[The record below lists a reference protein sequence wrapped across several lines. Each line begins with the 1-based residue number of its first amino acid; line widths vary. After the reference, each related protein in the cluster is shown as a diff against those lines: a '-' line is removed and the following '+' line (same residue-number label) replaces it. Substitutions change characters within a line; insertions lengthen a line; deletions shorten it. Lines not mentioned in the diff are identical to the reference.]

1 MVNTVRLVN
10 GSSQC
15 SGRVEVYHAGEWGTV
30 CDLWWDMTD
39 AAVVCRELGCGDAV
53 ETLSGA
59 HFGEGSGRSWMTGVR
74 CEGSESRLK
83 NCEHMGW
90 RDWSTL
96 RCPHSRDAGVT
107 CSDTVRLVNGG
118 SRCSGRVEVYH
129 AGEWGTVCDHG
140 WDMAD
145 AAVVCRELECGVAVE
160 ALSGAHFGEGSG
172 RSWIPGV
179 RCEGSESRL
188 KNCEHGGWRD
198 WSTEG
203 CPHSRDAGVTC
214 SDTVRLVNGSS
225 QCSGRVEVYHA
236 GEWGTVCDD
245 GWDMDNAAVVCRELG
260 CDTVRLV
267 NGSSRCSGRVEVY
280 HAGEWGTV
288 CDDGWDMADAA
299 VVCRELDCGDAVET
313 LSGAHVGEGSGRS
326 WMTGVR
332 CEGSES
338 RLKNC
343 EHGGWRDWSTAGCP
357 HSRDAGVT
365 CSGVQLVGRS
375 HCSGRVELLHKKTRH
390 TVCSSTFDQ
399 QDAEVV
405 CRQLGCGAPV
415 EVLGAAAFGEGEGQ
429 VWSEEIQCGGNE
441 TQIHL
446 CPTSSTP
453 SHNCS
458 HKHDVGLVC
467 TDPVRLVDGPSRCS
481 GRVELYHVGEWGTVC
496 GADWDYFDTAV
507 VCKELGCGDAVDS
520 FSDVHFGEG
529 AGRVLMAEV
538 GCVGWET
545 RLKSCSHKGLGEHT
559 CQPKNNVGVTCSEH
573 RAPRLVT
580 GSHRCSGR
588 VEVEHGTTWGTVCN
602 ATFDWQDAEVVCRQ
616 LGCGAPVEVLGAAAF
631 GEGEGQVW
639 SEEIQCGGNETQIQ
653 LCPTSPMNHNCSHEM
668 DVGLLCSDFSV
679 LKQKMKAWSY
689 SKAL

>member
-1 MVNTVRLVN
+1 MKMEGCLWAILLASVALTNQQDTVRSHVRLVN
-10 GSSQC
+10 GS
-15 SGRVEVYHAGEWGTV
+15 
-30 CDLWWDMTD
+30 
-39 AAVVCRELGCGDAV
+39 
-53 ETLSGA
+53 
-59 HFGEGSGRSWMTGVR
+59 
-74 CEGSESRLK
+74 
-83 NCEHMGW
+83 
-90 RDWSTL
+90 
-96 RCPHSRDAGVT
+96 
-107 CSDTVRLVNGG
+107 

-129 AGEWGTVCDHG
+129 AGEWGTVCDER

-145 AAVVCRELECGVAVE
+145 AAVVCRELGCGVAVE
-160 ALSGAHFGEGSG
+160 ALRGAHFGEGSG
-172 RSWIPGV
+172 RRWMYGV
-179 RCEGSESRL
+179 ECEGSESRL
-188 KNCEHGGWRD
+188 KNCDYWVWRD
-198 WSTEG
+198 WSTAV

-245 GWDMDNAAVVCRELG
+245 GWDMADAAVVCRELG
-260 CDTVRLV
+260 CGV
-267 NGSSRCSGRVEVY
+267 
-280 HAGEWGTV
+280 
-288 CDDGWDMADAA
+288 
-299 VVCRELDCGDAVET
+299 AVEA
-313 LSGAHVGEGSGRS
+313 LRGAHFGEGSGRR
-326 WMTGVR
+326 WMYGVE

-343 EHGGWRDWSTAGCP
+343 DYWVWIDWSTAVCP
-357 HSRDAGVT
+357 HSRDAGLT

-405 CRQLGCGAPV
+405 CRQLDCGAPV

-467 TDPVRLVDGPSRCS
+467 TGRLRENSKKPVNYGVCHCFLNPTDPVRLVDGPSRCS
-481 GRVELYHVGEWGTVC
+481 GRVELYHEGEWGTVC
-496 GADWDYFDTAV
+496 GADWDRVDTAV

-520 FSDVHFGEG
+520 FSGAHFGEG

-573 RAPRLVT
+573 RAPRLVNS
-580 GSHRCSGR
+580 SHRCSGR

-616 LGCGAPVEVLGAAAF
+616 LGCGVPVEVLGAAAF

-668 DVGLLCSDFSV
+668 DVGLLCSATLGLLLLLLLLGSLALLFGNNRA
-679 LKQKMKAWSY
+679 LRRAL
-689 SKAL
+689 SKRRHVELSEAVVEDLDHRLTTAGSSRGRHRGERSSS